1 MFHDGWEMVG
11 ESNSLSDMKTYSIAL
26 SVRGTTA
33 KQQAK
38 RRRGVQLRDRER
50 ALVSGHL
57 WEAFIRIWYVIKVV
71 NRNKWGKRNRGVKRY
86 KTLLRNR
93 KVISRRIHGLKVK
106 DKTNQ
111 VNKKCRSK
119 EKTSSK
125 EQDIG
130 KKFNEHKN

>member
-1 MFHDGWEMVG
+1 M
-11 ESNSLSDMKTYSIAL
+11 
-26 SVRGTTA
+26 
-33 KQQAK
+33 
-38 RRRGVQLRDRER
+38 
-50 ALVSGHL
+50 
-57 WEAFIRIWYVIKVV
+57 V

-86 KTLLRNR
+86 KNLLRNR

-111 VNKKCRSK
+111 VNKCRSK